1 MNKFTKTYDVT
12 IIIPFFNS
20 KNFLNKSLKN
30 SIQLA
35 NKYKNIEILYIDDG
49 SKDNSYNLLKNKIL
63 DKANIKLIK
72 NKKNNGPGIARN
84 TGLRKALGRK
94 IIFLD
99 IDDSINIKNFISM
112 INKFKKS
119 NHLILFNYR
128 RYPININRF
137 NSISSKDTYLR
148 RLKKFLIKKVD
159 LECIFTCFDRK
170 FLIRNKIYFK
180 SGIHEDVY
188 FMFLLYVK
196 YKKNIR
202 KYNKIVY
209 KKFNSKNSITS
220 KFSERHLKGFV
231 KALKDIN
238 KYLNKNKNLKKKIYN
253 EFQYRLR
260 GEYVNLHTRIYGSK
274 VKTSLKKKY
283 CSFLKE
289 NLTSFINKDYKPI
302 TKKDFILKTI
312 M

>member
-1 MNKFTKTYDVT
+1 MLSSSESCIDTKHSPLGLPSPSAVMT
-12 IIIPFFNS
+12 IWSSWIEKP
-20 KNFLNKSLKN
+20 SL
-30 SIQLA
+30 
-35 NKYKNIEILYIDDG
+35 
-49 SKDNSYNLLKNKIL
+49 
-63 DKANIKLIK
+63 
-72 NKKNNGPGIARN
+72 
-84 TGLRKALGRK
+84 
-94 IIFLD
+94 
-99 IDDSINIKNFISM
+99 
-112 INKFKKS
+112 
-119 NHLILFNYR
+119 
-128 RYPININRF
+128 
-137 NSISSKDTYLR
+137 
-148 RLKKFLIKKVD
+148 
-159 LECIFTCFDRK
+159 
-170 FLIRNKIYFK
+170 
-180 SGIHEDVY
+180 
-188 FMFLLYVK
+188 
-196 YKKNIR
+196 
-202 KYNKIVY
+202 
-209 KKFNSKNSITS
+209 SKNSITS